1 MGLLKITEIRG
12 TPRETETEKTQEDA
26 GGEAARLRRELADAR
41 RRNDELV
48 SRLNRMVQVVK
59 EQNRS
64 KRDLQ
69 QRIMMNPKTGLP
81 NHHSMDEDLQ
91 SFFAAYMEDGELTP
105 GALAVIKLDDNY
117 SIINKTLKPTVSEW
131 IIYQIA
137 TRLKEIFSESTP
149 IYHSREDEFIIF
161 LKRTDTHSEVVS
173 VIEKIESEV
182 IKPHIFSGYHITIAC
197 RIGVSFFPE
206 NGAAKGILLN
216 KADIALNHAKKN
228 NRPYVFYAEH
238 MRRAVVRNME
248 LQNSIIHALEDQSIR
263 EIDKQFLIHM
273 QPIVKVR
280 DIIEGLP
287 RIERMDAE
295 LLIRWRH
302 PEKGII
308 GPDTFIPI
316 AEETGLIIIIGKW
329 VLYGAAAQIESW
341 QEAGTVHSGLS
352 INVSPRQFNNDD
364 LLESVE
370 RIVNFRSVD
379 PAKLQIEITEN
390 SFLDDPDEASRKI
403 SKLKDLGIRIA
414 IDDFGTGFS
423 AVNYLR
429 KLPVDVVKIDRSFI
443 TNIVESRSDRSIV
456 KALIA
461 MTGEL
466 GMSTIAEGV
475 ETMEQLELLI
485 EYGIDR
491 YQGFLFSPPLP
502 VDEYDILYKKST
514 A

>member
-1 MGLLKITEIRG
+1 M
-12 TPRETETEKTQEDA
+12 
-26 GGEAARLRRELADAR
+26 
-41 RRNDELV
+41 
-48 SRLNRMVQVVK
+48 
-59 EQNRS
+59 
-64 KRDLQ
+64 
-69 QRIMMNPKTGLP
+69 
-81 NHHSMDEDLQ
+81 
-91 SFFAAYMEDGELTP
+91 
-105 GALAVIKLDDNY
+105 
-117 SIINKTLKPTVSEW
+117 
-131 IIYQIA
+131 
-137 TRLKEIFSESTP
+137 
-149 IYHSREDEFIIF
+149 
-161 LKRTDTHSEVVS
+161 
-173 VIEKIESEV
+173 
-182 IKPHIFSGYHITIAC
+182 
-197 RIGVSFFPE
+197 
-206 NGAAKGILLN
+206 
-216 KADIALNHAKKN
+216 
-228 NRPYVFYAEH
+228 
-238 MRRAVVRNME
+238 
-248 LQNSIIHALEDQSIR
+248 
-263 EIDKQFLIHM
+263 
-273 QPIVKVR
+273 
-280 DIIEGLP
+280 
-287 RIERMDAE
+287 
-295 LLIRWRH
+295 
-302 PEKGII
+302 
-308 GPDTFIPI
+308 
-316 AEETGLIIIIGKW
+316 
-329 VLYGAAAQIESW
+329 
-341 QEAGTVHSGLS
+341 
-352 INVSPRQFNNDD
+352 
-364 LLESVE
+364 E